1 MLGEGMGK
9 VNFWLMFIGFN
20 MIFFPMHELGLKG
33 MPRRVYTYLPETG
46 WGNLNLFASVG
57 AVVMT
62 FGVLAFLAN
71 VYASLRAGAL
81 AGDNPWD
88 ADTLEWGTASPP
100 PDYNF
105 ANLPTVEG
113 RNALWEQ
120 TQQTPIVVGLSTEC
134 REVLCTHIMDAE
146 PDHRYELPG
155 PSVFPFLLSIA
166 VGVAFTVGI
175 FTPWA
180 FPASAV
186 LSAAALYGWF
196 WSDRNSKNTSSKI
209 EAGGSMEGKVQR
221 LPTKPVAPKPV
232 EGEA

>member
-1 MLGEGMGK
+1 MLT
-9 VNFWLMFIGFN
+9 FWLLFIGFN
-20 MIFFPMHELGLKG
+20 LVFFPMHQLGLKG

-46 WGNLNLFASVG
+46 WGSLNMIASVG
-57 AVVMT
+57 AVFMAL
-62 FGVLAFLAN
+62 GVITFLAN
-71 VYASLRAGAL
+71 VWASRRAGAL

-88 ADTLEWGTASPP
+88 ADTLEWATTSPA

-113 RNALWEQ
+113 RHALWEMKD
-120 TQQTPIVVGLSTEC
+120 TTPIVVGLSTEC

-155 PSVFPFLLSIA
+155 PSYFPLLTALA

-180 FPASAV
+180 FPVSAV
-186 LSAAALYGWF
+186 LSGASLYGWF
-196 WSDRNSKNTSSKI
+196 WSNRNSKNEWIK
-209 EAGGSMEGKVQR
+209 EGTVPADRSGRKK
-221 LPTKPVAPKPV
+221 PTTAPARALG
-232 EGEA
+232 GEA